1 MDDIKYIAHM
11 FEQTLDQLKGINE
24 GVTAIR
30 EELAQVPKRG
40 ELDELKEDVKV
51 VKASVRS
58 LSAQVHDHEMRIGRL
73 ETA

>member
-1 MDDIKYIAHM
+1 M

-30 EELAQVPKRG
+30 EELAHVPKR
-40 ELDELKEDVKV
+40 EEFDELKQDMKV

-58 LSAQVHDHEMRIGRL
+58 LSAQVHDHEMRIGRV

>member
-1 MDDIKYIAHM
+1 MDDIKYIAHL

-30 EELAQVPKRG
+30 EELAQVPKR
-40 ELDELKEDVKV
+40 EEFDELKQDMKV
-51 VKASVRS
+51 VKAPVRS

>member
-1 MDDIKYIAHM
+1 MDDVKYVAHM

-30 EELAQVPKRG
+30 EELARVPKR
-40 ELDELKEDVKV
+40 EEFDELKQDMKV

-58 LSAQVHDHEMRIGRL
+58 LSAQVHDHEMRIGRV

>member
-1 MDDIKYIAHM
+1 MDDVKYVAHI

-40 ELDELKEDVKV
+40 EFDELKEDVKV